1 MMKNFVSGLIKEM
14 GGVEDN
20 ILSLLK
26 TNMIEQQLLTMCMG
40 QEINK
45 EIKKRKK
52 KKQLSEQIFQD
63 GRTNE

>member
-1 MMKNFVSGLIKEM
+1 MV
-14 GGVEDN
+14 GVEDN

-26 TNMIEQQLLTMCMG
+26 TNMIEQQLVTMCMG
-40 QEINK
+40 EEINK

-63 GRTNE
+63 VRTNE

>member
-1 MMKNFVSGLIKEM
+1 MKNFVSGIIKDM

-26 TNMIEQQLLTMCMG
+26 TNMIEEQLVTMCMG
-40 QEINK
+40 EGINK

-63 GRTNE
+63 VRTNE

>member
-1 MMKNFVSGLIKEM
+1 MKNFVSGIIKEM

-26 TNMIEQQLLTMCMG
+26 TNMIEQQLVTMCMG
-40 QEINK
+40 EEINK

-52 KKQLSEQIFQD
+52 KKPLSEQIFQD
-63 GRTNE
+63 VRTNE

>member
-1 MMKNFVSGLIKEM
+1 MKNFVSVIIKEM

-26 TNMIEQQLLTMCMG
+26 TNMIEEQLVTMCMG
-40 QEINK
+40 EGINK

-63 GRTNE
+63 VRTNE

>member
-1 MMKNFVSGLIKEM
+1 MKNFVSGIIKEM

-26 TNMIEQQLLTMCMG
+26 TNMIEEQLVTMCMG
-40 QEINK
+40 EGINK
-45 EIKKRKK
+45 EIKKKKK

-63 GRTNE
+63 VRTNE

>member
-1 MMKNFVSGLIKEM
+1 MKNFVSGLIKEM

-26 TNMIEQQLLTMCMG
+26 TNMIEEQLVTMCMG
-40 QEINK
+40 EGINK

-63 GRTNE
+63 VRTNE

>member
-1 MMKNFVSGLIKEM
+1 MKNFVSGIIKEM

-26 TNMIEQQLLTMCMG
+26 TNMIEEQLVTMCMG
-40 QEINK
+40 EGINK

-63 GRTNE
+63 VRTNE

>member
-1 MMKNFVSGLIKEM
+1 MKNFVSGIIKEM

-26 TNMIEQQLLTMCMG
+26 TNMIEEQLVTMCMG
-40 QEINK
+40 EGINK

-63 GRTNE
+63 VRKNE

>member
-1 MMKNFVSGLIKEM
+1 MKNFVSGIIKEM

-26 TNMIEQQLLTMCMG
+26 TNMIEQQLVTMCMG
-40 QEINK
+40 EEINK

-63 GRTNE
+63 VRTNE

>member
-1 MMKNFVSGLIKEM
+1 MKNFVSGLIKEM
-14 GGVEDN
+14 GGVEDH

-26 TNMIEQQLLTMCMG
+26 TNMIEQQLVTMCMG
-40 QEINK
+40 EEINK

>member
-1 MMKNFVSGLIKEM
+1 MKNFVSGLIKEM

-26 TNMIEQQLLTMCMG
+26 TNMIEQQLVTMCMG
-40 QEINK
+40 EEINK